1 MSRSCKVC
9 ISEHVAAIDGLLFQG
24 FGSPLD
30 SSELSWRTE
39 SSCDRHKRADH
50 HLKMLEGAKQDSTED
65 LNFAV
70 EESKRLY
77 NEAKDKQSATG
88 ENGSIGN

>member
-1 MSRSCKVC
+1 
-9 ISEHVAAIDGLLFQG
+9 
-24 FGSPLD
+24 
-30 SSELSWRTE
+30 
-39 SSCDRHKRADH
+39 
-50 HLKMLEGAKQDSTED
+50 MLEGAKQDSTED